1 MKDDTKRQILDEII
15 ELTEPPHLQS
25 GDITLV
31 EYAERVGITRSSA
44 KNRLQ
49 KVVDAGRLETL
60 LVRCPDGKY
69 RRVYRLT

>member
-1 MKDDTKRQILDEII
+1 MEDETRRRILDEII
-15 ELTEPPHLQS
+15 EMTEPPHIQL

-31 EYAERVGITRSSA
+31 EYAEKVGVTRGAA

-49 KVVDAGRLETL
+49 KLVDEGVLKTL
-60 LVRCPDGKY
+60 LVKCPDGKY